1 MRTRVRGKFAI
12 ILNIGLSVLAALW
25 ISSYYRLAV
34 VNGDSMEP
42 TYTQG
47 DIIFVKIGKTPQRG
61 DIVVIDSKAIGG
73 RIVKRVIA
81 VEGDTVQT
89 DGEAIVIEKAE
100 EAIWVNG
107 VILEEKYIKEPYAM
121 EDVFLT
127 VPDKSIYVMGDNR
140 NHSRD
145 SRIIGAVSIAEVV
158 GVVKR

>member
-1 MRTRVRGKFAI
+1 M
-12 ILNIGLSVLAALW
+12 
-25 ISSYYRLAV
+25 
-34 VNGDSMEP
+34 
-42 TYTQG
+42 
-47 DIIFVKIGKTPQRG
+47 
-61 DIVVIDSKAIGG
+61 
-73 RIVKRVIA
+73 IA

-89 DGEAIVIEKAE
+89 DGEAI
-100 EAIWVNG
+100 WVNG
-107 VILEEKYIKEPYAM
+107 VILEEKYLKEPYAM

>member
-47 DIIFVKIGKTPQRG
+47 DIIFVKIGKMPQRG
-61 DIVVIDSKAIGG
+61 DIVVIDSKAIGR

-89 DGEAIVIEKAE
+89 DGEAI
-100 EAIWVNG
+100 WVNG
-107 VILEEKYIKEPYAM
+107 VILEEKYIK
-121 EDVFLT
+121 
-127 VPDKSIYVMGDNR
+127 
-140 NHSRD
+140 
-145 SRIIGAVSIAEVV
+145 
-158 GVVKR
+158 

>member
-1 MRTRVRGKFAI
+1 
-12 ILNIGLSVLAALW
+12 
-25 ISSYYRLAV
+25 
-34 VNGDSMEP
+34 MEP

-61 DIVVIDSKAIGG
+61 DIVVIDSKAIGK

-89 DGEAIVIEKAE
+89 DG

>member
-12 ILNIGLSVLAALW
+12 ILNIGLSVLVALW

-47 DIIFVKIGKTPQRG
+47 DIIFVKIGKTTQRG
-61 DIVVIDSKAIGG
+61 DIVVIDSKAIGR

-89 DGEAIVIEKAE
+89 DGEAI
-100 EAIWVNG
+100 WVNG
-107 VILEEKYIKEPYAM
+107 VILEEKYLKEPYAM

>member
-1 MRTRVRGKFAI
+1 MRVRVKGKFAI
-12 ILNIGLSVLAALW
+12 FLNIGLSVLAALW

-47 DIIFVKIGKTPQRG
+47 DIILVKIGKTPQRG
-61 DIVVIDSKAIGG
+61 DIVVIDSKAVGR

-89 DGEAIVIEKAE
+89 DGEAIWI
-100 EAIWVNG
+100 NG
-107 VILEEKYIKEPYAM
+107 IILEEKYIKEPYAM
-121 EDVFLT
+121 EDGFLT